1 MFCNT
6 LSNSKR
12 ETFLQCGWKYKLK
25 YVDKYVE
32 PDKGNTD
39 ALHFGSYIHEIL
51 ELGVKASTYEELEL
65 LATELRPKYSFPDV
79 YKPKIAK
86 CIKNFLHFNATLSE
100 IGITEHHF
108 TETIVGDITVN
119 GYIDRII
126 KGLDGGMLII
136 DYKTSKREKSKL
148 DLFTDA
154 QGKIY
159 TYAAH
164 KGFDIPIKKITFA
177 HYYPLTDNLVTV
189 SYTPQTIAKH
199 NKMIVEDVWKI
210 RKKKATDFYASVN
223 QFCNWCGYK
232 SVCPEFFGNALVQER
247 LNECKKQPP
256 RK

>member
-12 ETFLQCGWKYKLK
+12 ETFRQCGWKYRLK
-25 YVDKYVE
+25 YVDKYME

-51 ELGVKASTYEELEL
+51 ELGVKFNTYKEFLEL
-65 LATELRPKYSFPDV
+65 AEQLREKYTFPANYNV
-79 YKPKIAK
+79 KITK
-86 CIKNFLHFNATLSE
+86 CINNFLRFNATLSE
-100 IGITEHHF
+100 IGITEQHF
-108 TETIVGDITVN
+108 TETITGDITVN

-126 KGLDGGMLII
+126 QGLDGGLLVI
-136 DYKTSKREKSKL
+136 DYKTSKREKTKV
-148 DLFTDA
+148 DLFTDP

-164 KGFDIPIKKITFA
+164 KIYGVKINNITFA
-177 HYYPLTDNLVTV
+177 HYYPITDRLVSV

-199 NKMIVEDVWKI
+199 NKQIVEDVWKI
-210 RKKKATDFYASVN
+210 RKKKLNEFNATIN
-223 QFCNWCGYK
+223 EFCRWCGYK
-232 SVCPEFFGNALVQER
+232 SVCPEFNSNGIVQSR
-247 LNECKKQPP
+247 LNECKKQDP